1 MQPLD
6 KNTQDAAKGNT
17 SGSLTG
23 DTRPKALDERGAIG
37 KQFTEQ
43 GAVGGTA
50 QAIGGPFDK
59 EGMVGKHFTSG
70 GSVGGSVQSNL
81 GGKKETGG

>member
-17 SGSLTG
+17 SGPLSG

-37 KQFTEQ
+37 KQFT
-43 GAVGGTA
+43 GTHPRVAVVFNSPS
-50 QAIGGPFDK
+50 QA
-59 EGMVGKHFTSG
+59 VAR
-70 GSVGGSVQSNL
+70 
-81 GGKKETGG
+81 